1 MRRKPLYNKEHD
13 EHQCDPKRN
22 LGQMRHHVR
31 EIRRVFQ

>member
-1 MRRKPLYNKEHD
+1 MRRNPVYKKEDD
-13 EHQCDPKRN
+13 EHQYDAKRN